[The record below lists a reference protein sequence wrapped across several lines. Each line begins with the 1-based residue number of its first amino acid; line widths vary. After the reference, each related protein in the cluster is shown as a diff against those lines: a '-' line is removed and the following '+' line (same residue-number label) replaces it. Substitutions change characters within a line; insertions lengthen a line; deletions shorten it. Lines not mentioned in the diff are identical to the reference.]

1 MKKHHNTQEER
12 EIEVKDLDKEVEET
26 TAEASQ
32 GGNEAASAPEDAEN
46 AGNEGAKTENE
57 GTEPEGGSTNA
68 ESEEEKEP
76 TAEEK
81 LEAAEQEIARLKD
94 LYLRSVAE
102 FDNFRRRTLKEKS
115 ELILNGGARVIEN
128 LLPVLD
134 DLERAEANMSSDA
147 DVDTL
152 RQGVE
157 LIAKKLTD
165 TLAHQGLKRM
175 ETEGAT
181 FDTDYHEA
189 IALVPTDDDEKKGKV
204 IDCVATGYMLNDR
217 VLRHAKVVVGQ

>member
-1 MKKHHNTQEER
+1 MKKHHNDHKEED
-12 EIEVKDLDKEVEET
+12 IKVKSLDET
-26 TAEASQ
+26 LK
-32 GGNEAASAPEDAEN
+32 EAAEEVAREDAQEDH
-46 AGNEGAKTENE
+46 ATTGEDKGQ
-57 GTEPEGGSTNA
+57 EPEA
-68 ESEEEKEP
+68 ETEAEP
-76 TAEEK
+76 TIEEQ

-134 DLERAEANMSSDA
+134 DMERAEANMTADA
-147 DVDTL
+147 DVETL

-165 TLAHQGLKRM
+165 TLAQQGLKRI
-175 ETEGAT
+175 EAVGAA

-189 IALVPTDDDEKKGKV
+189 IALVPTDDEEKNGKV

-217 VLRHAKVVVGQ
+217 VLRHAKVAVGQ

>member
-1 MKKHHNTQEER
+1 MKKHHNDHKEE
-12 EIEVKDLDKEVEET
+12 EIKVKNLDET
-26 TAEASQ
+26 LK
-32 GGNEAASAPEDAEN
+32 EAAEEVAREDAQEDH
-46 AGNEGAKTENE
+46 ATTGEDKGQ
-57 GTEPEGGSTNA
+57 EPEA
-68 ESEEEKEP
+68 ETEAEP
-76 TAEEK
+76 TIEEQ

-134 DLERAEANMSSDA
+134 DMERAEANMTADA
-147 DVDTL
+147 DVETL

-165 TLAHQGLKRM
+165 TLAQQGLKRM
-175 ETEGAT
+175 EAVGAD

-189 IALVPTDDDEKKGKV
+189 IALVPTDDEEKKGKV

-217 VLRHAKVVVGQ
+217 VLRHAKVAVGQ

>member
-1 MKKHHNTQEER
+1 MKKHHNDHKEE
-12 EIEVKDLDKEVEET
+12 EIKVKSLDET
-26 TAEASQ
+26 LK
-32 GGNEAASAPEDAEN
+32 EAAEEVAREDAQEDN
-46 AGNEGAKTENE
+46 ASTGEDKGQ
-57 GTEPEGGSTNA
+57 EPEA
-68 ESEEEKEP
+68 ETEAEP
-76 TAEEK
+76 TIEEQ

-134 DLERAEANMSSDA
+134 DMERAEANMTADA
-147 DVDTL
+147 DVETL

-165 TLAHQGLKRM
+165 TLAQQGLKRM
-175 ETEGAT
+175 EAVGAA

-189 IALVPTDDDEKKGKV
+189 IALVPTDDEEKKGKV

-217 VLRHAKVVVGQ
+217 VLRHAKVAVGQ

>member
-1 MKKHHNTQEER
+1 MKKHHNDHKEE
-12 EIEVKDLDKEVEET
+12 EIKVKSLDET
-26 TAEASQ
+26 LK
-32 GGNEAASAPEDAEN
+32 EAAEEAAREDAQEDH
-46 AGNEGAKTENE
+46 ATTGEDKGQ
-57 GTEPEGGSTNA
+57 EPEA
-68 ESEEEKEP
+68 ETKAEP
-76 TAEEK
+76 TIEEQ

-134 DLERAEANMSSDA
+134 DMERAEANMTA
-147 DVDTL
+147 DTDVETL

-165 TLAHQGLKRM
+165 TLAQQGLKRM
-175 ETEGAT
+175 EAVGAA

-189 IALVPTDDDEKKGKV
+189 IALVPTDDEEKKGKV

-217 VLRHAKVVVGQ
+217 VLRHAKVAVGQ

>member
-1 MKKHHNTQEER
+1 MKKHHNDHKEE
-12 EIEVKDLDKEVEET
+12 ELKVKSLDET
-26 TAEASQ
+26 LK
-32 GGNEAASAPEDAEN
+32 EAAEEVAREDAQEDH
-46 AGNEGAKTENE
+46 ATTGEDKGQKPEAETE
-57 GTEPEGGSTNA
+57 A
-68 ESEEEKEP
+68 EP
-76 TAEEK
+76 TIEEQ
-81 LEAAEQEIARLKD
+81 LEAAEQEITRLKD

-134 DLERAEANMSSDA
+134 DMERAEANMTADA
-147 DVDTL
+147 DVETL

-165 TLAHQGLKRM
+165 TLAQQGLKRM
-175 ETEGAT
+175 EAVGAA

-189 IALVPTDDDEKKGKV
+189 IALVPTDDEEKKGKV

-217 VLRHAKVVVGQ
+217 VLRHAKVAVGQ